1 MIELRH
7 ARRTRRMTL
16 SDAALCSGLSARR
29 IAELELGLRPLSNT
43 ERLLLAEAFDLPADA
58 LTAPRPQPLPT
69 SYLIS
74 FSRLSPIVA
83 PALVATVLLGD
94 ALMSAP
100 SRAQSPSVRNEP
112 AYTYSIEVSLAKRSD
127 PKPWQDKQPEIRPAN
142 DAELEQTFQAEA
154 VSPQARIPA
163 LQLIA
168 APAAPFAAEPSV
180 ETVMHANIAP
190 TEQVDPK
197 LDVEVTAHTNIAP
210 TEPAIPE
217 TSMEMAAPEEISTAL
232 LPLPASGPFHQNV
245 AAALNGNNGALQ
257 LIVVPPGETWSFNQ
271 AVGDPELL
279 NLAFVNGIYGGGWC
293 DLASRYVVALR
304 PLLPPEAIQFIRHVD
319 ITGFGLSG
327 IADNDAVIIWNEPR
341 SAGEQDLEIHNTSDK
356 TLIITS
362 VLTDAGVE
370 IAATLQ

>member
-29 IAELELGLRPLSNT
+29 IAELELGLCPLSNT

-74 FSRLSPIVA
+74 FSRLSPMVA

-100 SRAQSPSVRNEP
+100 SRAQSPSMRNEP
-112 AYTYSIEVSLAKRSD
+112 AYTVEVSLVKRSD
-127 PKPWQDKQPEIRPAN
+127 PEPWQNKRQAMRPIN
-142 DAELEQTFQAEA
+142 DADLEAVFQAEV
-154 VSPQARIPA
+154 VSSQARIPA
-163 LQLIA
+163 IQLIA
-168 APAAPFAAEPSV
+168 APPETVAAEPSV
-180 ETVMHANIAP
+180 EIAISPSVTP
-190 TEQVDPK
+190 TEQIAPN
-197 LDVEVTAHTNIAP
+197 LDIVTATRMDAIP
-210 TEPAIPE
+210 TETAAPE
-217 TSMEMAAPEEISTAL
+217 PSMAMAAPEEISTAF

-271 AVGDPELL
+271 AIGDPTLL

-293 DLASRYVVALR
+293 NLASRYVVALR
-304 PLLPPEAIQFIRHVD
+304 PLLPPEAIEFTRHVD

-327 IADNDAVIIWNEPR
+327 IANSDAVIIWNEPR
-341 SAGEQDLEIHNTSDK
+341 SASDQDLKIHNTSDK
-356 TLIITS
+356 TLIMTS

-370 IAATLQ
+370 VAATLQ